1 MAHVPNAANQH
12 APHVM
17 EDNSYIAEQ
26 FVRQY
31 YLILQSSPWQ
41 LHHFYKENS
50 LYTVQYTGSGHSQTV
65 QGAKMIGQRIQETLP
80 NAILPAV
87 EGKEKSCEIL
97 NIRFMHQV
105 SLPGSLVV
113 AVSGNQVSP
122 KNGQQHRFYQT
133 FVLAS
138 EPGQA
143 NAYYVHN
150 DMCSFE
156 QEMPVMAPPAMGVTI
171 PAANGSAVPMGVVPA
186 RGPQGLVPV
195 SPPGSK
201 PKPIP
206 PPEPIEVNAEAPPTP
221 EKESSSPKFG
231 TMPDEPLI
239 APAQLDIGKP
249 TIPSSATPVQ
259 QNPTADPTE
268 DDEPQELDAA
278 EEEAD
283 EEAEDF
289 QVEDQKADEEEKLK
303 ADASGA
309 PSQMSWAARAAMAA
323 KTTAKP
329 APPKPT
335 QKPAAPP
342 VVKEAEA
349 EATPAPRKE
358 RVPYKPQDELD
369 ASVFVSGVPNTCD
382 EDKLKELFGKHG
394 EVVKVSLKAEKH
406 FAIIDFNSSEAAV
419 EALKVPAIKCDSS
432 IMKVEARRKP
442 GGAVK
447 PGRHGKGE
455 SRAGG
460 ERGKG
465 RGRDSGSKGGS
476 RRGPREAH

>member
-1 MAHVPNAANQH
+1 
-12 APHVM
+12 M

-65 QGAKMIGQRIQETLP
+65 QGAKMIGQRIQQGLP

-87 EGKEKSCEIL
+87 EGQEKSCEIL

-156 QEMPVMAPPAMGVTI
+156 QEMPAMAPPPPQQPMGVTI
-171 PAANGSAVPMGVVPA
+171 PATNAALPMGVP
-186 RGPQGLVPV
+186 GPQGLVPV
-195 SPPGSK
+195 SPPGAK

-206 PPEPIEVNAEAPPTP
+206 PPEPVEVNVEAPPTP

-231 TMPDEPLI
+231 TVPDEPLCV
-239 APAQLDIGKP
+239 PAQLDIGKP

-268 DDEPQELDAA
+268 DDEALALEEEEEESA
-278 EEEAD
+278 EEEDD
-283 EEAEDF
+283 EENADDVDKAKAE
-289 QVEDQKADEEEKLK
+289 
-303 ADASGA
+303 ASKGGA
-309 PSQMSWAARAAMAA
+309 PGPMSWAARAAMAA
-323 KTTAKP
+323 KTTKP
-329 APPKPT
+329 APPKPA
-335 QKPAAPP
+335 QKPAAPA
-342 VVKEAEA
+342 VVKEVEA

-358 RVPYKPQDELD
+358 RPPYKAQDELD

-394 EVVKVSLKAEKH
+394 EVVKVSLKADKH

-432 IMKVEARRKP
+432 IMKVEARRKS
-442 GGAVK
+442 GGPVK
-447 PGRHGKGE
+447 SGRHGKGE